1 VFLRH
6 QLWGKAQQVLER
18 CAPRL
23 TSVHLRRQAWC
34 ALAELAQR
42 RDDHG
47 SAALCWK
54 KAALADTDPQDP

>member
-1 VFLRH
+1 
-6 QLWGKAQQVLER
+6 VLER

-23 TSVHLRRQAWC
+23 TTASLRRQAWC